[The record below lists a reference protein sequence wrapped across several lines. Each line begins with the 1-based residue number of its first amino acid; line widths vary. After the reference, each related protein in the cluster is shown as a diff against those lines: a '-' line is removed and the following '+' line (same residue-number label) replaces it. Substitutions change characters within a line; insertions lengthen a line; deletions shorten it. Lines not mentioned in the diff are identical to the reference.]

1 VVNVHTYSQW
11 ADITSTIGGGITST
25 TNMSRPHVFDLNND
39 NYPDFLVPVLTNVV
53 SPYIK
58 YWKLFKNNG
67 NSTFTDVTT
76 SYGLPTNL
84 TSTLAYTYF
93 SDRMYAIGTNGRGN
107 LVDKGYGSL
116 DFIAK
121 SKLGSKLNLSL
132 VIKNILD
139 PKIER
144 VQENTA
150 ATINVLSYKKGIS
163 AGFSLNYQ
171 F

>member
-1 VVNVHTYSQW
+1 LLFNFNENTTKKLSAGINASYLYSQQ
-11 ADITSTIGGGITST
+11 
-25 TNMSRPHVFDLNND
+25 DLNSDKVVEETDYNVA
-39 NYPDFLVPVLTNVV
+39 FTNTTGKFTGA
-53 SPYIK
+53 SELLLNADLSYLNE
-58 YWKLFKNNG
+58 WKEKG
-67 NSTFTDVTT
+67 S
-76 SYGLPTNL
+76 NL

>member
-1 VVNVHTYSQW
+1 MSFIDSSLEKLVEALPSDMFKHFDNHFKT
-11 ADITSTIGGGITST
+11 DIEQELL
-25 TNMSRPHVFDLNND
+25 RQ
-39 NYPDFLVPVLTNVV
+39 Y
-53 SPYIK
+53 
-58 YWKLFKNNG
+58 
-67 NSTFTDVTT
+67 
-76 SYGLPTNL
+76 
-84 TSTLAYTYF
+84 
-93 SDRMYAIGTNGRGN
+93 GRGN

-121 SKLGSKLNLSL
+121 SKLGSKLNVSI